1 MFYKEGIF
9 VDSTCEN
16 GRFNLDHGVLLVG
29 YGREPSGMPIDFK
42 DFWIIKNRLAF
53 FYYNLNLIT
62 NFRFNFSLFFYLKIY

>member
-9 VDSTCEN
+9 VDTTCEN

-42 DFWIIKNRLAF
+42 DFWLIKNRLIF
-53 FYYNLNLIT
+53 FLLFNNIFKKENVLI
-62 NFRFNFSLFFYLKIY
+62 FFLFKSD